1 MPTGVALRD
10 ARQQLLDAAER
21 VLLRD
26 GPGALT
32 SRTVTAEAG
41 CAKGVLHRH
50 FKDFD
55 DLLVEL
61 VRDHAGR
68 TMARGEALKAA
79 VGTGTVQ
86 DNVAEALEE
95 LFTSVAV
102 AVVPLMTFRDELRA
116 RLRQTWPTSLP
127 VLQEAADSIAA
138 YLAAERGLGRIAPGA
153 DTDTLARMLIGTG
166 HLLYADRRVA
176 PPAAETVRATIS
188 AALPMRG

>member
-61 VRDHAGR
+61 VRDHAAR
-68 TMARGEALKAA
+68 TAA
-79 VGTGTVQ
+79 QGATLLAAAGTGTVQ
-86 DNVAEALEE
+86 DNLAGALES
-95 LFTSVAV
+95 LLTSVAV
-102 AVVPLMTFRDELRA
+102 AIVPLMTFRDELRA
-116 RLRQTWPTSLP
+116 RLRQTWPTGLP
-127 VLQEAADSIAA
+127 VLQEAAESIAA
-138 YLAAERGLGRIAPGA
+138 YLAAERDLGRIAPDA
-153 DTDTLARMLIGTG
+153 DTDTLARIVIGTG
-166 HLLYADRRVA
+166 HLLYADRHA
-176 PPAAETVRATIS
+176 GPPAAETVRETIS
-188 AALPMRG
+188 AALPARG